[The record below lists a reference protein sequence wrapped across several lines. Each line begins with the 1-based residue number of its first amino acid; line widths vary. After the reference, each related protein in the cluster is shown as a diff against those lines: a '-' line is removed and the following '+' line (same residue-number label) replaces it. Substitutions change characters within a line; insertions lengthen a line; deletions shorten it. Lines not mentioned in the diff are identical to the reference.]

1 MTHLYD
7 RQYIAGAW
15 CATQGKDFVE
25 VFDPNSGALAARV
38 SVGHRD
44 DVQHAAKAARAAFA
58 GWSATPLQD
67 RVRIVQKWAQ
77 ALADRKDLLVRA
89 IAAEVGTPLK
99 ISQIV
104 QVESPLRNIDNF
116 VETVLSLPW
125 ETTAGNSRIVR
136 EPFGVVACITPWN
149 FPLHQMVLKL
159 APALLTGNTV
169 VLKPSELTPQ
179 TVQLICE
186 ALHEAGFPDAVVNV
200 VNGTGPVVGAE
211 LVASDMV
218 DMVSFTGSTQ
228 AGKAVTALAAQTV
241 KKVATE
247 LGGKSPSV
255 VLPSADLARAVKST
269 VASCM
274 LNNGQTCSALTRL
287 LVPADLAQQAH
298 TLVEQEIAK
307 LTVGSSLA
315 EGSRV
320 GPLISQ
326 RQQASVQALLQ
337 EGEQQGARP
346 ISQVGAV
353 PQQGFFVAPRAYAV
367 TEDNTLARNE
377 IFGPV
382 LSVLSYSDVDDAV
395 RLANAT
401 AYGLAAA
408 VWGEEQQA
416 MEVARRIHAGQVD
429 INGARFNALAPFGGY
444 KQSGVGR
451 EAGLFGMEEFLQV
464 KSIQTNL
471 PKGS

>member
-1 MTHLYD
+1 MTYLYD

-15 CATQGKDFVE
+15 CATHGKGFVE

-38 SVGHRD
+38 GVGHED
-44 DVQHAAKAARAAFA
+44 DAQRAVQAARAAFT
-58 GWSATPLQD
+58 GWSATPLPE
-67 RVRIVQKWAQ
+67 RVRIVQQWGQ
-77 ALADRKDLLVRA
+77 ALTARKDALVRA

-104 QVESPLRNIDNF
+104 QVESPLRNIGNF
-116 VETVLSLPW
+116 VDTVQSLAW
-125 ETTAGNSRIVR
+125 ETAVGNSRIAR
-136 EPFGVVACITPWN
+136 EPFGVIACITPWN
-149 FPLHQMVLKL
+149 FPLHQIVLKL

-179 TVQLICE
+179 TTQLICE
-186 ALHEAGFPDAVVNV
+186 ALHEAGFPDGVVNV
-200 VNGTGPVVGAE
+200 VNGTGPVVGAP
-211 LVASDMV
+211 LAASEAV

-255 VLPSADLARAVKST
+255 VLPGADLARAVKAT
-269 VASCM
+269 VGSCM

-287 LVPADLAQQAH
+287 LIPAEQAQQACA
-298 TLVEQEIAK
+298 LVAQEIAK

-326 RQQASVQALLQ
+326 RQQAGVQALLQ
-337 EGEQQGARP
+337 EGERQGAQP
-346 ISQVGAV
+346 VTEAGAV
-353 PQQGFFVAPRAYAV
+353 PAQGFFVAPRAYAV
-367 TEDNTLARNE
+367 AEDNPLARQE
-377 IFGPV
+377 VFGPV
-382 LSVLSYSDVDDAV
+382 LSILTYSDVDDAV
-395 RLANAT
+395 RLANTT

-408 VWGEEQQA
+408 VWGEELQA
-416 MEVARRIHAGQVD
+416 MAVARRIQAGQVD

-451 EAGLFGMEEFLQV
+451 EGGLFGVEEFLQV
-464 KSIQTNL
+464 KSIQVNL
-471 PKGS
+471 PNGS